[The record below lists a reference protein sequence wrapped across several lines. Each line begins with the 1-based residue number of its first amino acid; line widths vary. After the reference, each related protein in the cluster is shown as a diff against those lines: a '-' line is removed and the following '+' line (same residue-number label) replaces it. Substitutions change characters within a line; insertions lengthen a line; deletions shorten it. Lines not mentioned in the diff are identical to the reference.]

1 MLKFGVQGIKN
12 GFILKMDDLII
23 NENGNIVY
31 KNIETEYTCENI
43 FNILSNGDVNL
54 LEILNKEIIVD
65 FRDEVLNNL
74 LSEN

>member
-1 MLKFGVQGIKN
+1 MLKFGERGIKN